1 MIRRADRIQEFEL
14 FPWSSQFE
22 TGIATI
28 DEQHRKLVAILNRL
42 AWHLSAEEDDLQ
54 AGQVLDEL
62 LAYADYHFRSEE
74 GIWKQYFAGSSIEAN
89 HHKAHE
95 HFFEQ
100 VRYYQQRRHQGN
112 GHDGNGHQ
120 SNESTLAE
128 MFDFLTRWLAFHI
141 LESDRRMA
149 LMTFA
154 IQTGHS
160 LEEAADEAD
169 RTLGGSTAV
178 MVQAILE
185 IYGKLSGST
194 LQLMRERAARRA
206 LEEELREIKARQNPA
221 SDSESPG

>member
-1 MIRRADRIQEFEL
+1 MIRKAAGTQEFEL
-14 FPWSSQFE
+14 FPWNNQFE
-22 TGIATI
+22 TGISSI

-42 AWHLSAEEDDLQ
+42 AWHLSAEDDDLQ
-54 AGQVLDEL
+54 ASQVLDEL

-74 GIWKQYFAGSSIEAN
+74 GIWKRYFAGSSIETN

-112 GHDGNGHQ
+112 
-120 SNESTLAE
+120 ESTLAE
-128 MFDFLTRWLAFHI
+128 MLDFLTRWLAFHI

-154 IQTGHS
+154 IQNGHS
-160 LEEAADEAD
+160 LDEAADEAD
-169 RTLGGSTAV
+169 RMLGGSTAV

-194 LQLMRERAARRA
+194 LQLMKEREARRA
-206 LEEELREIKARQNPA
+206 LEQELRELRARQNPA
-221 SDSESPG
+221 QDGETPD

>member
-1 MIRRADRIQEFEL
+1 MSPRAANQPEFEL
-14 FPWSSQFE
+14 FPWNTQFE
-22 TGIATI
+22 TGIEQI
-28 DEQHRKLVAILNRL
+28 DEQHRRLVAILNRL
-42 AWHLSAEEDDLQ
+42 AWHLSAEEDELRASD
-54 AGQVLDEL
+54 VLDEL
-62 LAYADYHFRSEE
+62 LDYTRYHFRSEE

-100 VRYYQQRRHQGN
+100 VRYYQERREAGN
-112 GHDGNGHQ
+112 EN
-120 SNESTLAE
+120 TLAE

-154 IQTGHS
+154 IRTGHS

-169 RTLGGSTAV
+169 RSLGGTTSV

-185 IYGKLSGST
+185 IYDKLSGST
-194 LQLMRERAARRA
+194 LQLMKERATRRA
-206 LEEELREIKARQNPA
+206 LEEEVRQLRAERGRQQG
-221 SDSESPG
+221 E

>member
-1 MIRRADRIQEFEL
+1 MIRRAARIQEFEL

-28 DEQHRKLVAILNRL
+28 DEQHRMLVAILNRL

-54 AGQVLDEL
+54 ASQVLDEL

-74 GIWKQYFAGSSIEAN
+74 GIWKQYFAGSSIETN

-112 GHDGNGHQ
+112 
-120 SNESTLAE
+120 ETTLAE
-128 MFDFLTRWLAFHI
+128 MLDFLTRWLAFHI

-160 LEEAADEAD
+160 LEEAAEEAD

-206 LEEELREIKARQNPA
+206 LEEELRELKARQNPSPDNES
-221 SDSESPG
+221 SD